1 MDQYPQQIIRRGKI
15 LMLRHALK
23 NSLLIISLLFFL
35 LPLSVQGRVVEQI
48 VTVIDG
54 EPYTLTNI
62 ATYAKT
68 KMAREFPN
76 GSLDKINGSD
86 REVLEQFITE
96 KLLDA
101 EIREAGIKVTEQD
114 IEIYID
120 QIKQKNRLT
129 DADLK
134 TALSREGQSLQAY
147 KASVKAELEKG
158 ELINRQVRKKVN
170 ITNEDVER
178 YYKLNSK
185 NYRADDRARIRHILL
200 PLSEK
205 ASPEEVKAAIAKG
218 NELYDQ
224 IAAGEDFARMAQKY
238 SDGAG
243 RESGG
248 DIGWVNRGTLLKP
261 IEDVAF
267 DKLSVGQI
275 SRPIRS
281 SMGLHLVK
289 LESRDIG
296 AVLPL
301 SAVASKIKEELYT
314 KAMEERYAKWLKTEL
329 RRKHTVDVKIAG
341 VVFKPEDSKEDTMGS
356 LMAKSTRLNRK
367 EDRGLLGYLNPLSY
381 VISETASDEEDQ
393 KKGPLAGKN
402 IVSVFGVPLF
412 TTDSVDDVPDIL
424 SPPVQPTEKNPQ
436 AQESSSGFFS
446 SIVNRLNP
454 FKR

>member
-1 MDQYPQQIIRRGKI
+1 
-15 LMLRHALK
+15 MLRHALK
-23 NSLLIISLLFFL
+23 NRLLVVSFL
-35 LPLSVQGRVVEQI
+35 LLLVPFSAQGRVVEQI
-48 VTVIDG
+48 ITVIDG
-54 EPYTLTNI
+54 EPYTLTNL
-62 ATYAKT
+62 AGYAKS
-68 KMAREFPN
+68 KMARDFPT
-76 GSLDKINGSD
+76 GPLDKINGSD

-101 EIREAGIKVTEQD
+101 EIREAGIKVTDQD
-114 IEIYID
+114 IDVYID
-120 QIKQKNRLT
+120 QIKHKNRLT
-129 DADLK
+129 DAELR
-134 TALSREGQSLQAY
+134 TALAREGQTLQDY

-158 ELINRQVRKKVN
+158 ELINRQVRKRVN

-200 PLSEK
+200 PLAGN
-205 ASPEEVKAAIAKG
+205 ASPEEVQAATAKG
-218 NELYDQ
+218 NQLYEQ
-224 IAAGEDFARMAQKY
+224 IMAGEDFGRLAQKH

-275 SRPIRS
+275 SRPVRS
-281 SMGLHLVK
+281 SMGLHLIK
-289 LESRDIG
+289 LDSRDLG

-301 SAVASKIKEELYT
+301 SAVAPKIKEELYA
-314 KAMEERYAKWLKTEL
+314 KAMEERYSKWLKNEL

-367 EDRGLLGYLNPLSY
+367 EDRGVLGYLNPLSY
-381 VISETASDEEDQ
+381 IIKETPSDQEDH
-393 KKGPLAGKN
+393 KGPLAGKN

-412 TTDSVDDVPDIL
+412 TTDTVDDSPDVL
-424 SPPVQPTEKNPQ
+424 SPPVQPADKNSQ
-436 AQESSSGFFS
+436 AQESGGGFFS

>member
-1 MDQYPQQIIRRGKI
+1 
-15 LMLRHALK
+15 MLRHAFR
-23 NSLLIISLLFFL
+23 NSLLIISFL
-35 LPLSVQGRVVEQI
+35 LLIPLSLQGRVVEQI

-62 ATYAKT
+62 AAYAKS
-68 KMAREFPN
+68 KMGREFPV
-76 GSLDKINGSD
+76 GSLEKINGSD

-101 EIREAGIKVTEQD
+101 EIREAGIKVTDQD

-134 TALSREGQSLQAY
+134 TALSREGQTLQAY
-147 KASVKAELEKG
+147 KASVRSELEKG

-170 ITNEDVER
+170 ITDEDVER

-205 ASPEEVKAAIAKG
+205 ASPEEVQAATAKG

-224 IAAGEDFARMAQKY
+224 IAAGEDFARLAQKY

-261 IEDVAF
+261 IEDAAF
-267 DKLSVGQI
+267 DKLSVGQV

-281 SMGLHLVK
+281 GMGLHLVK

-301 SAVASKIKEELYT
+301 SSVASKIKDELYS
-314 KAMEERYAKWLKTEL
+314 KAMEERYSKWLKTEL

-367 EDRGLLGYLNPLSY
+367 EDRGLLSYLNPLSY
-381 VISETASDEEDQ
+381 VIKETASDEEDQ
-393 KKGPLAGKN
+393 KTGPLAGKN
-402 IVSVFGVPLF
+402 VVSVFGVPLF
-412 TTDSVDDVPDIL
+412 ATDRVDDVPDIL
-424 SPPVQPTEKNPQ
+424 SPPVQSEKNSEP
-436 AQESSSGFFS
+436 QESDSGFFS

>member
-1 MDQYPQQIIRRGKI
+1 
-15 LMLRHALK
+15 MLRNALK
-23 NSLLIISLLFFL
+23 MRLQIVSLLIFL
-35 LPLSVQGRVVEQI
+35 VPLPVQARIIEQI
-48 VTVIDG
+48 ITVIDG
-54 EPYTLTNI
+54 EPYTLTNL
-62 ATYAKT
+62 TSYAQR
-68 KMAREFPN
+68 KMARDFPTAP
-76 GSLDKINGSD
+76 LDKINASD

-101 EIREAGIKVTEQD
+101 EIRDAGIKVNDQD
-114 IEIYID
+114 IDAYID

-134 TALSREGQSLQAY
+134 TVLSREGQTLQSY

-158 ELINRQVRKKVN
+158 ELINRQVRKRVN

-185 NYRADDRARIRHILL
+185 SYRSDDRARIRHILL
-200 PLSEK
+200 SLSEK
-205 ASPEEVKAAIAKG
+205 ASPEEVQAATAKG
-218 NELYDQ
+218 NQLYEQ
-224 IAAGEDFARMAQKY
+224 ITAGEDFGKMAQKH

-275 SRPIRS
+275 SRPVRS

-289 LESRDIG
+289 LENREMG

-301 SAVASKIKEELYT
+301 SAVAPKIKEELYA

-329 RRKHTVDVKIAG
+329 RRKHTVDVKIDG

-356 LMAKSTRLNRK
+356 LMANSSRSSRR
-367 EDRGLLGYLNPLSY
+367 EERGLLGYLNPLSY
-381 VISETASDEEDQ
+381 IIKETPSDETEQ
-393 KKGPLAGKN
+393 KGPLAGKS

-412 TTDSVDDVPDIL
+412 TTDTIDDSPADVL
-424 SPPVQPTEKNPQ
+424 SSPVQPTDKNS
-436 AQESSSGFFS
+436 QESGGGFFS
-446 SIVNRLNP
+446 RLNP

>member
-1 MDQYPQQIIRRGKI
+1 
-15 LMLRHALK
+15 MLRHALK
-23 NSLLIISLLFFL
+23 NHLLFIAIL
-35 LPLSVQGRVVEQI
+35 LFVPLSVQGRVVEQI

-62 ATYAKT
+62 ATYAKS
-68 KMAREFPN
+68 KMAREFPV
-76 GSLDKINGSD
+76 GSLEKINGSD

-101 EIREAGIKVTEQD
+101 EIREAGIKVSDQD
-114 IEIYID
+114 VEFYID

-134 TALSREGQSLQAY
+134 AALSREGQTLQGY
-147 KASVKAELEKG
+147 KASVRAELEKG

-178 YYKLNSK
+178 YYKLNPK

-200 PLSEK
+200 PLPEK
-205 ASPEEVKAAIAKG
+205 ASPEEVQAAIAKG

-224 IAAGEDFARMAQKY
+224 IAAGEDFARLAQKY

-248 DIGWVNRGTLLKP
+248 DIGWVSRGTLLKP
-261 IEDVAF
+261 IEDAAF
-267 DKLSVGQI
+267 EKLSVGQV

-301 SAVASKIKEELYT
+301 SAVAPKIKEELYT
-314 KAMEERYAKWLKTEL
+314 KAMEERYSKWLKTEL

-356 LMAKSTRLNRK
+356 LMAKSTRVNRK

-381 VISETASDEEDQ
+381 VISETESDEEEQ

-412 TTDSVDDVPDIL
+412 TTDRVDDVPDIL
-424 SPPVQPTEKNPQ
+424 SPQPEKNSQ
-436 AQESSSGFFS
+436 AQESESGFFS
-446 SIVNRLNP
+446 SFVNRLNP

>member
-1 MDQYPQQIIRRGKI
+1 
-15 LMLRHALK
+15 MLRHPLK
-23 NSLLIISLLFFL
+23 SSLSVISFIFFL
-35 LPLSVQGRVVEQI
+35 LPLSAQGRVVEQI

-62 ATYAKT
+62 AAYAKS
-68 KMAREFPN
+68 KMAREFPI
-76 GSLDKINGSD
+76 GSLEKINGSD

-101 EIREAGIKVTEQD
+101 EIREAGIKVTDQD

-134 TALSREGQSLQAY
+134 TALSREGQTLQAY
-147 KASVKAELEKG
+147 KASVRAELEKG

-170 ITNEDVER
+170 ITDEDVER

-185 NYRADDRARIRHILL
+185 NYRADDRVRIRHILL
-200 PLSEK
+200 PLSEN
-205 ASPEEVKAAIAKG
+205 ASPEEVQAAVAKG

-224 IAAGEDFARMAQKY
+224 IAAGEDFARLAQKY

-248 DIGWVNRGTLLKP
+248 DIGWVKRGTLLKP
-261 IEDVAF
+261 IEDAAF
-267 DKLSVGQI
+267 DKLSVGEV

-289 LESRDIG
+289 LESRNLG

-301 SAVASKIKEELYT
+301 SSVASRIKEDLYT
-314 KAMEERYAKWLKTEL
+314 KAMEERYSKWLKTEL

-341 VVFKPEDSKEDTMGS
+341 VAFKPEDSKEDTMGS
-356 LMAKSTRLNRK
+356 LMAKSPRLNRK

-381 VISETASDEEDQ
+381 VISETASDEEEQ

-412 TTDSVDDVPDIL
+412 TTDRVEDVPDIL
-424 SPPVQPTEKNPQ
+424 SPPVQPEKNSQPQ
-436 AQESSSGFFS
+436 QSESGFFS

>member
-1 MDQYPQQIIRRGKI
+1 
-15 LMLRHALK
+15 MLRCALK
-23 NSLLIISLLFFL
+23 NCLLVISLVLIL
-35 LPLSVQGRVVEQI
+35 LPLSVQARIIEQI
-48 VTVIDG
+48 ITVIDG
-54 EPYTLTNI
+54 EPYTLTNLGS
-62 ATYAKT
+62 YAQK
-68 KMAREFPN
+68 KMGRDFPT
-76 GSLDKINGSD
+76 GPLDKINASD

-101 EIREAGIKVTEQD
+101 EIREAGIKVTDQD
-114 IEIYID
+114 IEAYID

-134 TALSREGQSLQAY
+134 TALSREGQTLQSY

-158 ELINRQVRKKVN
+158 ELINRQVRKRVN

-185 NYRADDRARIRHILL
+185 SYRADDRARIRHILL
-200 PLSEK
+200 SLPEK
-205 ASPEEVKAAIAKG
+205 ASPEEVQAATAKG
-218 NELYDQ
+218 NQLYEQ
-224 IAAGEDFARMAQKY
+224 IMAGEDFGKMAQKH

-275 SRPIRS
+275 SRPVRS

-289 LESRDIG
+289 LDSREIG
-296 AVLPL
+296 ASLPL
-301 SAVASKIKEELYT
+301 SAVAPKIKEELYA

-329 RRKHTVDVKIAG
+329 RRKHTVDVKIDG

-356 LMAKSTRLNRK
+356 LMANSSRSSRR
-367 EDRGLLGYLNPLSY
+367 EERGLLGYLNPFSY
-381 VISETASDEEDQ
+381 IIKETPSDETEQ
-393 KKGPLAGKN
+393 KGPLAGKS

-412 TTDSVDDVPDIL
+412 TTDTVDDSPDVL
-424 SPPVQPTEKNPQ
+424 SPPVPPTDKNS
-436 AQESSSGFFS
+436 QESGGGFF
-446 SIVNRLNP
+446 NRLNP

>member
-1 MDQYPQQIIRRGKI
+1 
-15 LMLRHALK
+15 MLRHALK
-23 NSLLIISLLFFL
+23 NRLLVVSFL
-35 LPLSVQGRVVEQI
+35 LLLAPFSAQGRVVEQI
-48 VTVIDG
+48 ITVIDG
-54 EPYTLTNI
+54 EPYTLTNL
-62 ATYAKT
+62 AGYAKS
-68 KMAREFPN
+68 KMARDFPT
-76 GSLDKINGSD
+76 GPLDKINGSD

-101 EIREAGIKVTEQD
+101 EIRETGIKVTDQD
-114 IEIYID
+114 IDVYID
-120 QIKQKNRLT
+120 QIKHKNRLT
-129 DADLK
+129 DAELR
-134 TALSREGQSLQAY
+134 TALAREGQTLQDY

-158 ELINRQVRKKVN
+158 ELINRQVRKRVN

-200 PLSEK
+200 PLAGN
-205 ASPEEVKAAIAKG
+205 ASPEEVQAATAKG
-218 NELYDQ
+218 NQLYEQ
-224 IAAGEDFARMAQKY
+224 IMAGEDFGRLAQKH

-275 SRPIRS
+275 SRPVRS
-281 SMGLHLVK
+281 SMGLHLIK
-289 LESRDIG
+289 LDSRDLG

-301 SAVASKIKEELYT
+301 SAVAPKIKEELYA
-314 KAMEERYAKWLKTEL
+314 KAMEERYSKWLKNEL

-367 EDRGLLGYLNPLSY
+367 EDRGVLGYLNPLSY
-381 VISETASDEEDQ
+381 IIKETPSDQEDH
-393 KKGPLAGKN
+393 KGPLAGKN

-412 TTDSVDDVPDIL
+412 TTDTVDDSPDVL
-424 SPPVQPTEKNPQ
+424 SPPVQPADKNSQ
-436 AQESSSGFFS
+436 AQESGGGFFS

>member
-1 MDQYPQQIIRRGKI
+1 
-15 LMLRHALK
+15 MLRHALK
-23 NSLLIISLLFFL
+23 SCLLIISLVMVLI
-35 LPLSVQGRVVEQI
+35 PLAVQGRIVEQI
-48 VTVIDG
+48 ITVIDG
-54 EPYTLTNI
+54 EPYTLTNL
-62 ATYAKT
+62 ASYAKT
-68 KMAREFPN
+68 KMGRDFPT
-76 GSLDKINGSD
+76 GPLDQINAND

-101 EIREAGIKVTEQD
+101 EIREAGIKVTDQD
-114 IEIYID
+114 IEAYIE

-134 TALSREGQSLQAY
+134 TALSREGQTLQSY
-147 KASVKAELEKG
+147 RASVKGELEKG
-158 ELINRQVRKKVN
+158 DLINRAVRKKVN

-200 PLSEK
+200 SLSEK
-205 ASPEEVKAAIAKG
+205 ASPEEVQAATAKG
-218 NELYDQ
+218 NQ
-224 IAAGEDFARMAQKY
+224 IYEQITSGEDFGKMAQKH

-267 DKLSVGQI
+267 EKLAVGQI
-275 SRPIRS
+275 SMPVRS

-289 LESRDIG
+289 LESREVG
-296 AVLPL
+296 AALPL
-301 SAVASKIKEELYT
+301 SAVAPQIKEELYA

-329 RRKHTVDVKIAG
+329 RRKHTVDVKIDG

-356 LMAKSTRLNRK
+356 LMANSNRPIRR
-367 EDRGLLGYLNPLSY
+367 EERGLLGYLNPLSY
-381 VISETASDEEDQ
+381 IVKETPSDESEQ
-393 KKGPLAGKN
+393 RGPLAGKS

-412 TTDSVDDVPDIL
+412 TTDTIDDGPDVL
-424 SPPVQPTEKNPQ
+424 SPPVQPTEKNS
-436 AQESSSGFFS
+436 QESGGGFFS

>member
-1 MDQYPQQIIRRGKI
+1 MG
-15 LMLRHALK
+15 
-23 NSLLIISLLFFL
+23 
-35 LPLSVQGRVVEQI
+35 
-48 VTVIDG
+48 
-54 EPYTLTNI
+54 
-62 ATYAKT
+62 
-68 KMAREFPN
+68 REFPV
-76 GSLDKINGSD
+76 GSLEKINGSD

-101 EIREAGIKVTEQD
+101 EIREAGIKVTDQD

-134 TALSREGQSLQAY
+134 TALSREGQTLQAY
-147 KASVKAELEKG
+147 KASVRAELEKG

-170 ITNEDVER
+170 ITDEDVER

-205 ASPEEVKAAIAKG
+205 ASPEEVQAAVARG

-224 IAAGEDFARMAQKY
+224 IAAGEDFARLAQKY

-261 IEDVAF
+261 IEDAAF
-267 DKLSVGQI
+267 DKLSVGEV

-289 LESRDIG
+289 LESRNLG

-301 SAVASKIKEELYT
+301 SSVASRIKEELYT
-314 KAMEERYAKWLKTEL
+314 KTMEERYSKWLKTEL

-356 LMAKSTRLNRK
+356 LMAKSPRLNRK
-367 EDRGLLGYLNPLSY
+367 EERGLLGYLNPLSY
-381 VISETASDEEDQ
+381 VIKETASDEEDQ
-393 KKGPLAGKN
+393 KTGPLAGKN
-402 IVSVFGVPLF
+402 VVSVFGVPLF
-412 TTDSVDDVPDIL
+412 TTDRVDDVPDIL
-424 SPPVQPTEKNPQ
+424 SPPVQPEKNSQP
-436 AQESSSGFFS
+436 QESDSGFFS

>member
-1 MDQYPQQIIRRGKI
+1 
-15 LMLRHALK
+15 MLRHALK

-62 ATYAKT
+62 AAYAKS
-68 KMAREFPN
+68 KMAREFPV
-76 GSLDKINGSD
+76 GSLEKINGSD

>member
-1 MDQYPQQIIRRGKI
+1 
-15 LMLRHALK
+15 MLRRALK
-23 NSLLIISLLFFL
+23 NSLPILSFLIFL
-35 LPLSVQGRVVEQI
+35 SPFSVQGRVVEQI

-62 ATYAKT
+62 ASYAKT
-68 KMAREFPN
+68 KMAREFPV
-76 GSLDKINGSD
+76 GSLEKINGSD

-101 EIREAGIKVTEQD
+101 EIREAGIKVTDQD

-134 TALSREGQSLQAY
+134 TALGREGQSLQSY
-147 KASVKAELEKG
+147 KASVRAELEKG

-170 ITNEDVER
+170 ITDEDVER
-178 YYKLNSK
+178 YYKLNSN
-185 NYRADDRARIRHILL
+185 NYRVEDRARIRHILL
-200 PLSEK
+200 PLSDK
-205 ASPEEVKAAIAKG
+205 ASPEEVQAALAKG

-224 IAAGEDFARMAQKY
+224 IAAGGDFAGLAQKH

-261 IEDVAF
+261 IEDAAF
-267 DKLSVGQI
+267 DKLSVGQV

-301 SAVASKIKEELYT
+301 SKVASKIKEELYA
-314 KAMEERYAKWLKTEL
+314 KAMEERYSKWLKTEL
-329 RRKHTVDVKIAG
+329 RRKHTVDVKLAG

-367 EDRGLLGYLNPLSY
+367 EDRGFLAYLNPLSY
-381 VISETASDEEDQ
+381 VVSETPSNEEEQ
-393 KKGPLAGKN
+393 KQGPLAGKN

-412 TTDSVDDVPDIL
+412 TTDRVDDVPDIL
-424 SPPVQPTEKNPQ
+424 SPPAQPSEKNSP
-436 AQESSSGFFS
+436 AQEPQNGFFS

>member
-261 IEDVAF
+261 IEGVAF

>member
-1 MDQYPQQIIRRGKI
+1 
-15 LMLRHALK
+15 MLRHPLK
-23 NSLLIISLLFFL
+23 NSLSVIFFIFFL
-35 LPLSVQGRVVEQI
+35 LPLSAQGRVVEQI

-62 ATYAKT
+62 ATYAKS
-68 KMAREFPN
+68 KMAREFPI
-76 GSLDKINGSD
+76 GSLEKINGSD

-101 EIREAGIKVTEQD
+101 EIREAGIKVTDQD

-134 TALSREGQSLQAY
+134 TALSREGQTLQAY
-147 KASVKAELEKG
+147 KASVRAELEKG

-170 ITNEDVER
+170 ITDEDVER

-200 PLSEK
+200 PLSET
-205 ASPEEVKAAIAKG
+205 ASPEEVQAAVAKG

-224 IAAGEDFARMAQKY
+224 IAAGEDFARLAQKH

-261 IEDVAF
+261 IEDAAF
-267 DKLSVGQI
+267 DKLSVGQV

-301 SAVASKIKEELYT
+301 SAVSSKIKEDLYT
-314 KAMEERYAKWLKTEL
+314 KAMEERYSKWLKTEL

-341 VVFKPEDSKEDTMGS
+341 VVFKPEDSKEDTVGS

-367 EDRGLLGYLNPLSY
+367 EDRGFLGYLNPLSY
-381 VISETASDEEDQ
+381 VISETASDEEEQ

-412 TTDSVDDVPDIL
+412 STDRVEDVPDIL
-424 SPPVQPTEKNPQ
+424 SPPVQPEKNSQ
-436 AQESSSGFFS
+436 AQESESGFFS

>member
-1 MDQYPQQIIRRGKI
+1 
-15 LMLRHALK
+15 MLRRALK
-23 NSLLIISLLFFL
+23 NSLSLLSFL
-35 LPLSVQGRVVEQI
+35 FVLYPFSVQSRVVEQV

-62 ATYAKT
+62 AAYAKT
-68 KMAREFPN
+68 KMAREFPV

-101 EIREAGIKVTEQD
+101 EIREAGIKVTDQD

-134 TALSREGQSLQAY
+134 TALSREGQSFQSY
-147 KASVKAELEKG
+147 KASVRAELEKG

-170 ITNEDVER
+170 ITDEDVER
-178 YYKLNSK
+178 YYKLNS
-185 NYRADDRARIRHILL
+185 NSYRAGDRARIRHILL

-205 ASPEEVKAAIAKG
+205 ASPEEVQVALAKG

-224 IAAGEDFARMAQKY
+224 IAAGGDFAGLAQKH

-261 IEDVAF
+261 IEDAAF
-267 DKLSVGQI
+267 DKLSVGQV

-301 SAVASKIKEELYT
+301 SKVASKIKEELYA
-314 KAMEERYAKWLKTEL
+314 KAMEERYSKWLKTEL
-329 RRKHTVDVKIAG
+329 RRKHTVDVKLAG

-367 EDRGLLGYLNPLSY
+367 EDRGFFAYLNPLSY
-381 VISETASDEEDQ
+381 VVRETASDEEDQ
-393 KKGPLAGKN
+393 KQGPLAGKN

-412 TTDSVDDVPDIL
+412 TTDRVDDVPDIL
-424 SPPVQPTEKNPQ
+424 SPPAQPTEKNSSD
-436 AQESSSGFFS
+436 QEPPNGFFS
-446 SIVNRLNP
+446 SLVNRLNP

>member
-1 MDQYPQQIIRRGKI
+1 
-15 LMLRHALK
+15 MLRRALK
-23 NSLLIISLLFFL
+23 NSLPILSFLIFL
-35 LPLSVQGRVVEQI
+35 SPFSVQGRVVEQI

-62 ATYAKT
+62 ASYAKT
-68 KMAREFPN
+68 KMAREFPV
-76 GSLDKINGSD
+76 GSLEKINGSD

-101 EIREAGIKVTEQD
+101 EIREAGIKVTDQD

-134 TALSREGQSLQAY
+134 TALGREGQSLQSY
-147 KASVKAELEKG
+147 KASVRAELEKG

-170 ITNEDVER
+170 ITDEDVER
-178 YYKLNSK
+178 YYKLNSN
-185 NYRADDRARIRHILL
+185 NYRVEDRARIRHILL
-200 PLSEK
+200 ALSDK
-205 ASPEEVKAAIAKG
+205 ASQEEVQAALAKG

-224 IAAGEDFARMAQKY
+224 IAAGGDFAGLAQKH

-261 IEDVAF
+261 IEDAAF
-267 DKLSVGQI
+267 DKLSVGQV

-301 SAVASKIKEELYT
+301 SKVASKIKEELYA
-314 KAMEERYAKWLKTEL
+314 KAMEERYSKWLKTEL
-329 RRKHTVDVKIAG
+329 RRKHTVDVRLAG

-367 EDRGLLGYLNPLSY
+367 EDRGFLAYLNPLSY
-381 VISETASDEEDQ
+381 VVSETPSNEEEQ
-393 KKGPLAGKN
+393 KQGPLAGKN

-412 TTDSVDDVPDIL
+412 TTDRVDDVPDIL
-424 SPPVQPTEKNPQ
+424 SPPAQPSEKNSP
-436 AQESSSGFFS
+436 AQEPQSGFFS

>member
-1 MDQYPQQIIRRGKI
+1 
-15 LMLRHALK
+15 MLSHALY
-23 NSLLIISLLFFL
+23 LVVISLVTYLV
-35 LPLSVQGRVVEQI
+35 PCSAQGRVIEQI
-48 VTVIDG
+48 ITVIDG
-54 EPYTLTNI
+54 EPYTLSNL
-62 ATYAKT
+62 ASYAKS
-68 KMAREFPN
+68 KMARDFPTAPLEN
-76 GSLDKINGSD
+76 INGSD

-101 EIREAGIKVTEQD
+101 EIREAGIKVTDQD
-114 IEIYID
+114 IDLYID

-134 TALSREGQSLQAY
+134 TALSREGQTLQSY

-158 ELINRQVRKKVN
+158 ELINRQVRKRVN

-185 NYRADDRARIRHILL
+185 NYRADDRARIRHILVS
-200 PLSEK
+200 LSEQ
-205 ASPEEVKAAIAKG
+205 ASPEEVRAAMAKG
-218 NELYDQ
+218 NDLHQQ
-224 IAAGEDFARMAQKY
+224 ITAGEDFGKLAQKH

-261 IEDVAF
+261 IEEVAF
-267 DKLSVGQI
+267 DKLSVGQV
-275 SRPIRS
+275 SQPVRS

-289 LESRDIG
+289 LESRELG

-301 SAVASKIKEELYT
+301 STVAPRIKEELYT
-314 KAMEERYAKWLKTEL
+314 KAIEERYVKWLKNEL

-341 VVFKPEDSKEDTMGS
+341 VVFKPEDSKEDVMGS
-356 LMAKSTRLNRK
+356 LMAKSPRLNRK
-367 EDRGLLGYLNPLSY
+367 EDRGVLGYLNPLSY
-381 VISETASDEEDQ
+381 IIKETPTEQEDQ
-393 KKGPLAGKN
+393 KGPLAGKS

-412 TTDSVDDVPDIL
+412 TTDTVDDSPDVL
-424 SPPVQPTEKNPQ
+424 SPTLQSADKNSPAEKS
-436 AQESSSGFFS
+436 EGGFF
-446 SIVNRLNP
+446 NRLNP

>member
-1 MDQYPQQIIRRGKI
+1 
-15 LMLRHALK
+15 MLRNALK
-23 NSLLIISLLFFL
+23 MRLQIVSLLIFL
-35 LPLSVQGRVVEQI
+35 LPLPVQARIIEQI
-48 VTVIDG
+48 ITVIDG
-54 EPYTLTNI
+54 EPYTLTNLGS
-62 ATYAKT
+62 YAQK
-68 KMAREFPN
+68 KMGRDFPT
-76 GSLDKINGSD
+76 GPLDKINASD

-101 EIREAGIKVTEQD
+101 EIREAGIKVTDQD
-114 IEIYID
+114 IEAYID

-134 TALSREGQSLQAY
+134 TALSREGQTLQSY
-147 KASVKAELEKG
+147 KASVKTELEKG
-158 ELINRQVRKKVN
+158 ELINRQVRKRVN

-185 NYRADDRARIRHILL
+185 SYRADDRARIRHILL
-200 PLSEK
+200 SLSEK
-205 ASPEEVKAAIAKG
+205 ASPEEVQAATAKG
-218 NELYDQ
+218 NQLYEQ
-224 IAAGEDFARMAQKY
+224 ITAGEDFGKMAQKH

-275 SRPIRS
+275 SRPVRS

-289 LESRDIG
+289 LESREMG
-296 AVLPL
+296 ASLPL
-301 SAVASKIKEELYT
+301 SAVAPKIKEELYA

-329 RRKHTVDVKIAG
+329 RRKHTVDVKIDG

-356 LMAKSTRLNRK
+356 LMANSNRSSRK
-367 EDRGLLGYLNPLSY
+367 EERGVLGYLNPFSY
-381 VISETASDEEDQ
+381 IIKETPSDEAEQ
-393 KKGPLAGKN
+393 KGPLAGKS

-412 TTDSVDDVPDIL
+412 TTDTVDDSPDDVL
-424 SPPVQPTEKNPQ
+424 SPPVQQTDKNS
-436 AQESSSGFFS
+436 QESGDGFF
-446 SIVNRLNP
+446 NRLNP

>member
-1 MDQYPQQIIRRGKI
+1 
-15 LMLRHALK
+15 MLRHALK
-23 NSLLIISLLFFL
+23 NRVLIIWLMIFL
-35 LPLSVQGRVVEQI
+35 APLSVQGRVIEQI
-48 VTVIDG
+48 ITVIDG
-54 EPYTLTNI
+54 EPYTLTNL
-62 ATYAKT
+62 ASYAKS
-68 KMAREFPN
+68 KMARDFPT
-76 GSLDKINGSD
+76 GPLDKINGSD
-86 REVLEQFITE
+86 REVLEHFITE

-101 EIREAGIKVTEQD
+101 EIREAGIKVTDQD
-114 IEIYID
+114 IETYID

-129 DADLK
+129 DAELK
-134 TALSREGQSLQAY
+134 TALSREGQTLRAY
-147 KASVKAELEKG
+147 KSSVKAELEKG
-158 ELINRQVRKKVN
+158 ELINRQVRKRVN

-178 YYKLNSK
+178 YYKLNPK

-200 PLSEK
+200 SLSDK
-205 ASPEEVKAAIAKG
+205 ALPEEVQAATAKG
-218 NELYDQ
+218 NELYEQ
-224 IAAGEDFARMAQKY
+224 ITAGEDFGRLAQKH

-248 DIGWVNRGTLLKP
+248 DIGWVNRGTLLKV

-275 SRPIRS
+275 SRPVRS

-289 LESRDIG
+289 LESREIG

-301 SAVASKIKEELYT
+301 SAVAPKIKEELYA
-314 KAMEERYAKWLKTEL
+314 KAMEERYSKWLKTEL

-356 LMAKSTRLNRK
+356 LLANSNRSNRK

-381 VISETASDEEDQ
+381 IIKETPSDEADQ
-393 KKGPLAGKN
+393 KGPLAGKN

-412 TTDSVDDVPDIL
+412 TTDTVDDSPDVL
-424 SPPVQPTEKNPQ
+424 SPPVQPTDKNSQ
-436 AQESSSGFFS
+436 TQESGGGFFS
-446 SIVNRLNP
+446 SVVNRLNP

>member
-1 MDQYPQQIIRRGKI
+1 
-15 LMLRHALK
+15 MLRHALT
-23 NSLLIISLLFFL
+23 NRLLVISFLILLAPF
-35 LPLSVQGRVVEQI
+35 SAQGRVVEQI
-48 VTVIDG
+48 ITVIDG
-54 EPYTLTNI
+54 EPYTLTNL
-62 ATYAKT
+62 ASYAKS
-68 KMAREFPN
+68 KMARDFPT
-76 GSLDKINGSD
+76 GPLDKINGSD

-101 EIREAGIKVTEQD
+101 EIREAGIKVTDQD
-114 IEIYID
+114 IDVYID

-129 DADLK
+129 DTELR
-134 TALSREGQSLQAY
+134 TALAREGQTLQDY

-158 ELINRQVRKKVN
+158 ELINRQVRKRVN

-185 NYRADDRARIRHILL
+185 NYRADDRARISHILL
-200 PLSEK
+200 PLAGN
-205 ASPEEVKAAIAKG
+205 ASPEEVQAATAKG
-218 NELYDQ
+218 NQLYEQ
-224 IAAGEDFARMAQKY
+224 IMAGEDFGRLAQKH

-275 SRPIRS
+275 SRPVQS
-281 SMGLHLVK
+281 SMGVHLVK
-289 LESRDIG
+289 LDSREFG
-296 AVLPL
+296 AILPL
-301 SAVASKIKEELYT
+301 SAVAPKIKEELYV
-314 KAMEERYAKWLKTEL
+314 KAMEERYSKWLKNEL

-367 EDRGLLGYLNPLSY
+367 EDRGVLGYLNPLSY
-381 VISETASDEEDQ
+381 IIKETPSDQEDHN
-393 KKGPLAGKN
+393 GPLAGKN

-412 TTDSVDDVPDIL
+412 TTDTVDDSPDVL
-424 SPPVQPTEKNPQ
+424 SPPVQPADKNSQ
-436 AQESSSGFFS
+436 AQESGGGFFS

>member
-1 MDQYPQQIIRRGKI
+1 
-15 LMLRHALK
+15 MLRNALK
-23 NSLLIISLLFFL
+23 MPLQIVSLLIFL
-35 LPLSVQGRVVEQI
+35 APLPVQARTIEQI
-48 VTVIDG
+48 ITVIDG
-54 EPYTLTNI
+54 EPYTLTNLGS
-62 ATYAKT
+62 YAQK
-68 KMAREFPN
+68 KMGRDFPT
-76 GSLDKINGSD
+76 GPLDKINASD

-101 EIREAGIKVTEQD
+101 EIREAGIKVTDQD
-114 IEIYID
+114 IEAYID

-134 TALSREGQSLQAY
+134 TALSREGQTLQSY

-158 ELINRQVRKKVN
+158 ELINRQVRKRVN

-185 NYRADDRARIRHILL
+185 SYRADDRARIRHILL
-200 PLSEK
+200 SLPEK
-205 ASPEEVKAAIAKG
+205 ASPEEVQAATAKG
-218 NELYDQ
+218 NQLYEQ
-224 IAAGEDFARMAQKY
+224 ITAGEDFGKMAQKH

-275 SRPIRS
+275 SRPVRS

-289 LESRDIG
+289 LDSREMG
-296 AVLPL
+296 ASLPL
-301 SAVASKIKEELYT
+301 SAVAPKIKEELYA

-329 RRKHTVDVKIAG
+329 RRKHTVDVKIDG

-356 LMAKSTRLNRK
+356 LMANSSRSSRR
-367 EDRGLLGYLNPLSY
+367 EERGLLGYLNPLSY
-381 VISETASDEEDQ
+381 IIKETPSDETEQ
-393 KKGPLAGKN
+393 KGPLAGKS

-412 TTDSVDDVPDIL
+412 TTDTVDDSPDVL
-424 SPPVQPTEKNPQ
+424 SPPAPPTDKNS
-436 AQESSSGFFS
+436 QESGGGFF
-446 SIVNRLNP
+446 NRLNP

>member
-1 MDQYPQQIIRRGKI
+1 
-15 LMLRHALK
+15 MLRHALK
-23 NSLLIISLLFFL
+23 NSLSVISLISFL

-62 ATYAKT
+62 AAYAKS
-68 KMAREFPN
+68 KMGREFPV

-101 EIREAGIKVTEQD
+101 EIREAGIKVTDQE

-134 TALSREGQSLQAY
+134 TALSREGQTLQAY
-147 KASVKAELEKG
+147 KASVRAELEKG

-170 ITNEDVER
+170 ITDEDVER

-205 ASPEEVKAAIAKG
+205 ASPEEVQAATAKG

-224 IAAGEDFARMAQKY
+224 IAAGENFATLAQKN

-261 IEDVAF
+261 IEDAAF
-267 DKLSVGQI
+267 DKLSVGQV

-289 LESRDIG
+289 LESREIG
-296 AVLPL
+296 AILPL
-301 SAVASKIKEELYT
+301 SSVASKIKEELYT
-314 KAMEERYAKWLKTEL
+314 KAMEERYSKWLKTEL

-356 LMAKSTRLNRK
+356 LMARSTRLNRK
-367 EDRGLLGYLNPLSY
+367 EDRGLLSYLNPLSY
-381 VISETASDEEDQ
+381 VVKETGPDEEDQ
-393 KKGPLAGKN
+393 KTGPLAGKN

-412 TTDSVDDVPDIL
+412 TTDRVDDVPDIL
-424 SPPVQPTEKNPQ
+424 SSPAQPEKNSQ
-436 AQESSSGFFS
+436 AQESDSGFFS

>member
-1 MDQYPQQIIRRGKI
+1 
-15 LMLRHALK
+15 MLRHALK
-23 NSLLIISLLFFL
+23 NHLLIIAVLLF

-62 ATYAKT
+62 ATYAKS
-68 KMAREFPN
+68 KMAREFPI
-76 GSLDKINGSD
+76 GSLEKINGSD

-96 KLLDA
+96 KLVDA
-101 EIREAGIKVTEQD
+101 EIREAGIKVSDQD
-114 IEIYID
+114 IETYID

-129 DADLK
+129 EADLK
-134 TALSREGQSLQAY
+134 AALSREGQTLQGY
-147 KASVKAELEKG
+147 KASVRAELEKG

-178 YYKLNSK
+178 YYKLNPK

-205 ASPEEVKAAIAKG
+205 ASPEEVQAAIATG

-224 IAAGEDFARMAQKY
+224 IAAGEDFARLAQKH

-261 IEDVAF
+261 IEDAAF
-267 DKLSVGQI
+267 EKLSVGQV

-289 LESRDIG
+289 LESREIG

-301 SAVASKIKEELYT
+301 SSVASKIKEELYT
-314 KAMEERYAKWLKTEL
+314 KAMEERYSKWLKTEL

-356 LMAKSTRLNRK
+356 LMAKSTRVNRK
-367 EDRGLLGYLNPLSY
+367 EDRGLLGYLNPFSY
-381 VISETASDEEDQ
+381 VISETESDEEEQ

-412 TTDSVDDVPDIL
+412 TSDRVDDVPDIL
-424 SPPVQPTEKNPQ
+424 SPQPEENSQ
-436 AQESSSGFFS
+436 AQESESGFFS
-446 SIVNRLNP
+446 SFVSRLNP

>member
-1 MDQYPQQIIRRGKI
+1 
-15 LMLRHALK
+15 MLRHALK
-23 NSLLIISLLFFL
+23 SRLLVISFVILL
-35 LPLSVQGRVVEQI
+35 LPCSVQGRVVEQLI
-48 VTVIDG
+48 TVIDG
-54 EPYTLTNI
+54 EPYTLTNL
-62 ATYAKT
+62 ASYAKS
-68 KMAREFPN
+68 KMGRDFPT
-76 GSLDKINGSD
+76 GALDRINGSD

-114 IEIYID
+114 IDVYID

-134 TALSREGQSLQAY
+134 IALSREGQTLQGY
-147 KASVKAELEKG
+147 RASVKAELEKG
-158 ELINRQVRKKVN
+158 ELINRQVRKRVN

-200 PLSEK
+200 PLPDK
-205 ASPEEVKAAIAKG
+205 ASPDEVHAATAQG
-218 NELYDQ
+218 NQLYEQ
-224 IAAGEDFARMAQKY
+224 IAAGEDFGRLAQKH

-243 RESGG
+243 WESGG

-267 DKLSVGQI
+267 DKLSVGQT
-275 SRPIRS
+275 SRPVRS

-289 LESRDIG
+289 LESREIG

-301 SAVASKIKEELYT
+301 SAVAAKIKEELYA
-314 KAMEERYAKWLKTEL
+314 KAMEERYSKWLKTEL

-356 LMAKSTRLNRK
+356 LMAKSPRLNRK
-367 EDRGLLGYLNPLSY
+367 EDRGLLGYLNPFSY
-381 VISETASDEEDQ
+381 IVKETPSDEEDQ
-393 KKGPLAGKN
+393 KGPLAGKN

-412 TTDSVDDVPDIL
+412 TTDTVDDVPDVL
-424 SPPVQPTEKNPQ
+424 SPPAQPAEKKSQTE
-436 AQESSSGFFS
+436 ESGGGFFS
-446 SIVNRLNP
+446 SIVSRLNP

>member
-1 MDQYPQQIIRRGKI
+1 
-15 LMLRHALK
+15 MLRHPLK
-23 NSLLIISLLFFL
+23 NSLLIISLLLFS
-35 LPLSVQGRVVEQI
+35 PLSLQGRVVEQI

-62 ATYAKT
+62 ATYARS
-68 KMAREFPN
+68 KMAREFPI
-76 GSLDKINGSD
+76 GSLEKINGSD

-101 EIREAGIKVTEQD
+101 EIREAGIKVTDQD
-114 IEIYID
+114 IEVYID

-134 TALSREGQSLQAY
+134 TALSREGQTLQAY
-147 KASVKAELEKG
+147 KASVRAELEKG

-185 NYRADDRARIRHILL
+185 NYRAEDRARIRHILL

-205 ASPEEVKAAIAKG
+205 ASPEEVQGAMAKG

-224 IAAGEDFARMAQKY
+224 IAGGEDFAKLAQKH

-243 RESGG
+243 RGSGG

-261 IEDVAF
+261 IEDAAF
-267 DKLSVGQI
+267 DKLTVGQV

-289 LESRDIG
+289 LESREIG

-301 SAVASKIKEELYT
+301 SSVAAKIKEELYT
-314 KAMEERYAKWLKTEL
+314 KAMEERYSKWLKTEL

-356 LMAKSTRLNRK
+356 LMAKSTRVNRA
-367 EDRGLLGYLNPLSY
+367 EDRGLLSYLNPLSY
-381 VISETASDEEDQ
+381 VVKETPSDEEDQ
-393 KKGPLAGKN
+393 KSGPLAGKN

-412 TTDSVDDVPDIL
+412 TTDRVDDVPDIL
-424 SPPVQPTEKNPQ
+424 SPPAPEKNSQ
-436 AQESSSGFFS
+436 AQESDSGFFS

>member
-1 MDQYPQQIIRRGKI
+1 
-15 LMLRHALK
+15 MLRHALK
-23 NSLLIISLLFFL
+23 KHLLIISFLLFN
-35 LPLSVQGRVVEQI
+35 PLSVHGRVVEQI

-62 ATYAKT
+62 ATYAKS
-68 KMAREFPN
+68 KMAREFPL
-76 GSLDKINGSD
+76 GSLENINGSD

-101 EIREAGIKVTEQD
+101 EIRDAGIKVTDQD
-114 IEIYID
+114 IENYIE

-134 TALSREGQSLQAY
+134 TALSREGQTLQAY
-147 KASVKAELEKG
+147 KTSVRAELEKG

-205 ASPEEVKAAIAKG
+205 ASPQEVQAAMAKG
-218 NELYDQ
+218 NELYDH
-224 IAAGEDFARMAQKY
+224 ISAGEDFAKLAQKY

-267 DKLSVGQI
+267 DKLSVGQV

-289 LESRDIG
+289 LESREIG

-301 SAVASKIKEELYT
+301 SSVASKIKEELYT
-314 KAMEERYAKWLKTEL
+314 KATEERYSNWLKTEL

-367 EDRGLLGYLNPLSY
+367 EDRGLLGYLNPFSY
-381 VISETASDEEDQ
+381 VMSETASDEEDQ
-393 KKGPLAGKN
+393 KLGPLAGKN

-412 TTDSVDDVPDIL
+412 STDRVDDVPDIL
-424 SPPVQPTEKNPQ
+424 SPPASEKKSQ
-436 AQESSSGFFS
+436 AQESDSGFFS

>member
-1 MDQYPQQIIRRGKI
+1 
-15 LMLRHALK
+15 MLRHPLK
-23 NSLLIISLLFFL
+23 NSLLIASLLLFL
-35 LPLSVQGRVVEQI
+35 MPLSVQGRVVEQI

-62 ATYAKT
+62 AAYAKS
-68 KMAREFPN
+68 KMAREFPV
-76 GSLDKINGSD
+76 GSLEKINVSD

-101 EIREAGIKVTEQD
+101 EIRDAGIKVTDQE
-114 IEIYID
+114 IEVYID

-134 TALSREGQSLQAY
+134 AALSREGQSLQSY
-147 KASVKAELEKG
+147 KASVRAELEKG

-170 ITNEDVER
+170 ITDEDVER

-205 ASPEEVKAAIAKG
+205 ASAEEVQAGLAKG
-218 NELYDQ
+218 NELYDR
-224 IAAGEDFARMAQKY
+224 IVGGEDFAELAQKH

-261 IEDVAF
+261 IEDAAF
-267 DKLSVGQI
+267 DKLSVGQV

-281 SMGLHLVK
+281 SMGWHLVK
-289 LESRDIG
+289 LESRDTG

-301 SAVASKIKEELYT
+301 AKVASKIKEDLYA
-314 KAMEERYAKWLKTEL
+314 KATEERYAKWLKTEL

-356 LMAKSTRLNRK
+356 LMAKSTRSNRK
-367 EDRGLLGYLNPLSY
+367 EERGFLAYLNPLSY
-381 VISETASDEEDQ
+381 VVSETASDEEEQ
-393 KKGPLAGKN
+393 KAGPLSGKN

-412 TTDSVDDVPDIL
+412 TTDRVDDVPDIL
-424 SPPVQPTEKNPQ
+424 STPAQPSEK
-436 AQESSSGFFS
+436 SSSTQQSDSGFFS